1 MAKRNLILSLVCVV
15 LSGMLT
21 YAYGQNKR
29 DAGQKYLTRPLP
41 QAWEADT
48 LFLQQ
53 QPIEGKWWAELQDSQ
68 LDSIIGL
75 ALQNNQ
81 DLLAAADR
89 IRAAHATL
97 RIQQGYYYPNL
108 NFSAG
113 WTKLQNSRQMNKE
126 FIDSPTMNQ
135 RYASGELSTSWELD
149 VFGSI
154 RSRVKSSKEQFRA
167 TQEEYNAVLV
177 SLTAEVAT
185 AYAELRTL
193 QQELLVA
200 QKNMASQQ
208 AILHITEVRYNTGLA
223 SQLDVSQAKSV
234 YYSTKASIPSI
245 EAGIRQQIN
254 ALAVLSGLYPSD
266 LYTALKDPRPIPDY
280 MKIVSIGIPV
290 NLLRQRPDI
299 RSAERSV
306 AAAAASVGAAK
317 SDYFPKFYLKGS
329 IGFAARD
336 MDKFFDHNSLTYQI
350 APTLSW
356 TLFQGRQLT
365 QATKEAKAV
374 LDENIRQYNQTVLG
388 AVQEV
393 DNAMSSYTNAV
404 KQVVALRELVVQG
417 EVTLKLS
424 LDLYKRGLATFQN
437 VLDAQR
443 SLLSY
448 QNSLVSAQGGTL
460 SSLIELYR
468 AVGGGWQ
475 IDQNK
480 NE

>member
-1 MAKRNLILSLVCVV
+1 
-15 LSGMLT
+15 
-21 YAYGQNKR
+21 
-29 DAGQKYLTRPLP
+29 
-41 QAWEADT
+41 
-48 LFLQQ
+48 
-53 QPIEGKWWAELQDSQ
+53 
-68 LDSIIGL
+68 
-75 ALQNNQ
+75 
-81 DLLAAADR
+81 
-89 IRAAHATL
+89 
-97 RIQQGYYYPNL
+97 
-108 NFSAG
+108 
-113 WTKLQNSRQMNKE
+113 
-126 FIDSPTMNQ
+126 
-135 RYASGELSTSWELD
+135 
-149 VFGSI
+149 
-154 RSRVKSSKEQFRA
+154 
-167 TQEEYNAVLV
+167 
-177 SLTAEVAT
+177 
-185 AYAELRTL
+185 
-193 QQELLVA
+193 
-200 QKNMASQQ
+200 
-208 AILHITEVRYNTGLA
+208 
-223 SQLDVSQAKSV
+223 
-234 YYSTKASIPSI
+234 
-245 EAGIRQQIN
+245 
-254 ALAVLSGLYPSD
+254 
-266 LYTALKDPRPIPDY
+266 
-280 MKIVSIGIPV
+280 MKIVSIGIPA

-329 IGFAARD
+329 IGFATRD

>member
-1 MAKRNLILSLVCVV
+1 MAKKIILLSLICIA
-15 LSGMLT
+15 LSNVWL
-21 YAYGQNKR
+21 YAQDKR
-29 DAGQKYLTRPLP
+29 DINQKYLARPLP
-41 QAWEADT
+41 QDWAADT

-53 QPIEGKWWAELQDSQ
+53 QPVEEKWWTELQDQQ

-81 DLLAAADR
+81 DLLVAADR
-89 IRAAHATL
+89 IRAARAAL
-97 RIQQGYYYPNL
+97 SIQQGYYYPNL
-108 NFSAG
+108 NLSAG
-113 WTKLQNSRQMNKE
+113 WIKSQSSRQTGRE
-126 FIDSPTMNQ
+126 FNNSPAVGQ
-135 RYASGELSTSWELD
+135 QYATGELSTNWEFDL
-149 VFGSI
+149 FGSI
-154 RSRVKSSKEQFRA
+154 RNRVKSSKEQFRA
-167 TQEEYNAVLV
+167 TQEEYNAVRV
-177 SLTAEVAT
+177 SLTAQVAT
-185 AYAELRTL
+185 AYADLRTL

-234 YYSTKASIPSI
+234 FYSTKASIPSI
-245 EAGIRQQIN
+245 EAAIRQQIN

-266 LYTALKDPRPIPDY
+266 LYATLKDPRPIPDY
-280 MKIVSIGIPV
+280 MKIVNIGIPA

-299 RSAERSV
+299 RSAERAV
-306 AAAAASVGAAK
+306 AAAVASVGAAK

-350 APTLSW
+350 APTMSW

-365 QATKEAKAV
+365 QATQEAKAV
-374 LDENIRQYNQTVLG
+374 LDENIRQYNQTVLT

-393 DNAMSSYTNAV
+393 DNAMASYSNAI
-404 KQVVALRELVVQG
+404 KQVVALRELVIQG
-417 EVTLKLS
+417 EITLKLS

-448 QNSLVSAQGGTL
+448 QNSLVSAQGGAL

-475 IDQNK
+475 MD
-480 NE
+480 

>member
-1 MAKRNLILSLVCVV
+1 MTGVQTCALPISSLV
-15 LSGMLT
+15 
-21 YAYGQNKR
+21 
-29 DAGQKYLTRPLP
+29 
-41 QAWEADT
+41 
-48 LFLQQ
+48 
-53 QPIEGKWWAELQDSQ
+53 
-68 LDSIIGL
+68 
-75 ALQNNQ
+75 
-81 DLLAAADR
+81 
-89 IRAAHATL
+89 
-97 RIQQGYYYPNL
+97 
-108 NFSAG
+108 
-113 WTKLQNSRQMNKE
+113 
-126 FIDSPTMNQ
+126 
-135 RYASGELSTSWELD
+135 
-149 VFGSI
+149 
-154 RSRVKSSKEQFRA
+154 
-167 TQEEYNAVLV
+167 
-177 SLTAEVAT
+177 
-185 AYAELRTL
+185 
-193 QQELLVA
+193 
-200 QKNMASQQ
+200 
-208 AILHITEVRYNTGLA
+208 
-223 SQLDVSQAKSV
+223 
-234 YYSTKASIPSI
+234 
-245 EAGIRQQIN
+245 
-254 ALAVLSGLYPSD
+254 
-266 LYTALKDPRPIPDY
+266 
-280 MKIVSIGIPV
+280 
-290 NLLRQRPDI
+290 
-299 RSAERSV
+299 
-306 AAAAASVGAAK
+306 
-317 SDYFPKFYLKGS
+317 
-329 IGFAARD
+329 
-336 MDKFFDHNSLTYQI
+336 

>member
-29 DAGQKYLTRPLP
+29 DVGQKYLTRPLP

-53 QPIEGKWWAELQDSQ
+53 QPIEGKWWSELQDSQ

-113 WTKLQNSRQMNKE
+113 WTKLQNSRQ

>member
-29 DAGQKYLTRPLP
+29 NAGQKYLTRPLP
-41 QAWEADT
+41 QTWEADT

-53 QPIEGKWWAELQDSQ
+53 QPIEGKWWSELQDSQ

-336 MDKFFDHNSLTYQI
+336 MDKFLI
-350 APTLSW
+350 
-356 TLFQGRQLT
+356 
-365 QATKEAKAV
+365 
-374 LDENIRQYNQTVLG
+374 ITV
-388 AVQEV
+388 
-393 DNAMSSYTNAV
+393 
-404 KQVVALRELVVQG
+404 
-417 EVTLKLS
+417 
-424 LDLYKRGLATFQN
+424 
-437 VLDAQR
+437 
-443 SLLSY
+443 
-448 QNSLVSAQGGTL
+448 
-460 SSLIELYR
+460 
-468 AVGGGWQ
+468 
-475 IDQNK
+475 
-480 NE
+480 

>member
-1 MAKRNLILSLVCVV
+1 MVKRSLVLSLICVV
-15 LSGMLT
+15 LSGISGVC
-21 YAYGQNKR
+21 AQSKG
-29 DAGQKYLTRPLP
+29 DVEQKYLARPLP

-53 QPIEGKWWAELQDSQ
+53 QPIEGKWWLELQDSQ

-113 WTKLQNSRQMNKE
+113 WTKLQNSKQTTKE
-126 FIDSPTMNQ
+126 LINSPTINQ
-135 RYASGELSTSWELD
+135 QYASGDLSTSWELD

-154 RSRVKSSKEQFRA
+154 RNRVKSTKEQFRA

-177 SLTAEVAT
+177 SLTAQVAT

-193 QQELLVA
+193 QQELQVA

-234 YYSTKASIPSI
+234 YFSTKASIPSI

-254 ALAVLSGLYPSD
+254 ALAILSGLYPSD
-266 LYTALKDPRPIPDY
+266 LYPVLKDPRPIPDY
-280 MKIVSIGIPV
+280 MKIVSIGIPA

-299 RSAERSV
+299 RNAERSV
-306 AAAAASVGAAK
+306 SAAAASVGAAK

-336 MDKFFDHNSLTYQI
+336 MDRFFDHNSLTYQI

>member
-1 MAKRNLILSLVCVV
+1 MFAYEGYSQNNRN
-15 LSGMLT
+15 T
-21 YAYGQNKR
+21 E
-29 DAGQKYLTRPLP
+29 QKYLNRPLP
-41 QAWEADT
+41 QAWESDT

-53 QPIEGKWWAELQDSQ
+53 QPIDGKWWLELQDAQ

-75 ALQNNQ
+75 ALKNNQ
-81 DLLAAADR
+81 DMLAAADR
-89 IRAAHATL
+89 IRAAHAAL
-97 RIQQGYYYPNL
+97 RIQQGYFYPNL
-108 NFSAG
+108 NFNAG
-113 WTKLQNSRQMNKE
+113 WTKMQSSKQTNKE
-126 FIDSPTMNQ
+126 PISSPTLNQ
-135 RYASGELSTSWELD
+135 QYASGDLSTNWELD
-149 VFGSI
+149 IFGSI
-154 RSRVKSSKEQFRA
+154 RNRVKSSKEQFRA
-167 TQEEYNAVLV
+167 TEEEYNGVLV
-177 SLTAEVAT
+177 SLTAQVAT
-185 AYAELRTL
+185 AYADLRTL
-193 QQELLVA
+193 QQQLEVA
-200 QKNMASQQ
+200 EKNMASQQ
-208 AILHITEVRYNTGLA
+208 AILNITEIRYKTGLA

-245 EAGIRQQIN
+245 EANIRQQIN
-254 ALAVLSGLYPSD
+254 ALAILAGLYPSD
-266 LYTALKDPRPIPDY
+266 LYPALKEPRPIPDY

-290 NLLRQRPDI
+290 NLLRQRPDV

-306 AAAAASVGAAK
+306 SAAAASVGAAK

-336 MDKFFDHNSLTYQI
+336 MDRFFNRNSLTYQI
-350 APTLSW
+350 APSLSW

-374 LDENIRQYNQTVLG
+374 LDENIRQYNQTVLT

-393 DNAMSSYTNAV
+393 DNAMSSYSNAV
-404 KQVVALRELVVQG
+404 KQVVSLRELVVQG
-417 EVTLKLS
+417 EITLKLS

-475 IDQNK
+475 MDQNK